1 MIYRMNQ
8 PDDEWL
14 LDGVRSRRV
23 FAWLVDVLLILLLL
37 AALWLALLI
46 FGVVTLGLGMPLLGA
61 LPFVPFG
68 YHFLFVCGPSSA
80 TPGQQAFDL
89 IVRRDS
95 DLGRPTPFQALIYV
109 VLFYLTLATS
119 GLLLL
124 VALFTDHKRTLH
136 DIGSGLVVVR
146 ARALTRGFGS
156 GNMQGGSP
164 YA

>member
-23 FAWLVDVLLILLLL
+23 FAWMVDILLILLLL

-95 DLGRPTPFQALIYV
+95 DLGPADAVSGTDLCGAVLPDAGDQRPSVAGRAVHRPQAH
-109 VLFYLTLATS
+109 TA
-119 GLLLL
+119 
-124 VALFTDHKRTLH
+124 
-136 DIGSGLVVVR
+136 
-146 ARALTRGFGS
+146 
-156 GNMQGGSP
+156 
-164 YA
+164 